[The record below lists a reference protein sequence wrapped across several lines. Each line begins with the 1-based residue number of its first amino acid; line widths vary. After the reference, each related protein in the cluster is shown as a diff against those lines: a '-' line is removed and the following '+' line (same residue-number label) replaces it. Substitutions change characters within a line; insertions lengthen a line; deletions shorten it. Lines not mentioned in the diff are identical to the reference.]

1 MPKDHWL
8 SLTLLDI
15 IGIILGIGLGLVMA
29 YTGHPNLAYPIGL
42 LAYGLAVLPRTI
54 SDYRLASSVA

>member
-42 LAYGLAVLPRTI
+42 LATAWPYYPGPLVTI
-54 SDYRLASSVA
+54 A